1 MKLMTIPAAA
11 IAATFVFA
19 QSAQA
24 RDYHRHHGLHRE
36 AYQHWS
42 QASAPFGQQQQFAG
56 GFWNDSEEATS
67 ARGRRR
73 PAQQFAGG
81 FWNGSEEATYPR
93 GRRRLPAQQ
102 FAGGSWNGAEEAT
115 YTRGRRPRPAQQFAG
130 SSWNGAEATTYQA
143 APAYQGGLGGRPSAW
158 CGWEMR
164 QLVGG
169 DPGPEYN
176 LARNWS
182 HWGHSGPVGVGA
194 VVVWAHHV
202 GKIVGGQ
209 DGNWVVESG
218 NDGHALR
225 TRPRSIAGA
234 IAIRWG

>member
-11 IAATFVFA
+11 LAATFVFA

-24 RDYHRHHGLHRE
+24 REYHRHHGLHRE
-36 AYQHWS
+36 VDRQWS
-42 QASAPFGQQQQFAG
+42 WASAPFGQQQESAG
-56 GFWNDSEEATS
+56 S
-67 ARGRRR
+67 
-73 PAQQFAGG
+73 
-81 FWNGSEEATYPR
+81 FWNGSEEPASAR
-93 GRRRLPAQQ
+93 SHRRVSAQRS
-102 FAGGSWNGAEEAT
+102 ASNSWND
-115 YTRGRRPRPAQQFAG
+115 
-130 SSWNGAEATTYQA
+130 AEATTYHAGSASPASQA
-143 APAYQGGLGGRPSAW
+143 SVGGRPSAW

-176 LARNWS
+176 LARNWA
-182 HWGHSGPVGVGA
+182 HWGQGGPVGVGA
-194 VVVWAHHV
+194 VVVWPHHV
-202 GKIVGGQ
+202 GKIVGQ
-209 DGNWVVESG
+209 EDGNWVIESG